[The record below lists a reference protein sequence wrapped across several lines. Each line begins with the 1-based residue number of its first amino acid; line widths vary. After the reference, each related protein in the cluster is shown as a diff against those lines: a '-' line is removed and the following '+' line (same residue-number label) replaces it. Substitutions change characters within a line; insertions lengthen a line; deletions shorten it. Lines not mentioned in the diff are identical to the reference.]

1 MHNKNICTIKNWS
14 VEWNKLGNTLVCTH
28 EYVHQS
34 FLVSTIYGCTQKL
47 IQSYAE
53 VFPKDLQLIR
63 VQYLLFKNVN
73 FLQECCA
80 TYASVMQVTNN
91 NLKKKINIPASY
103 RHYFLTFHE
112 KFKIKVNST
121 YFAYIL
127 STTISSICMNNY
139 IYDNVISF
147 LEGNSK
153 SFDESAVLPNY
164 TFKEIMNT
172 IDDNIIERLI
182 CYCNIQNSDRY
193 SDLNKDEYWIK
204 HSNNE
209 KLNMDVFGWIY
220 SFITKEC
227 KNLNIMSLEEVN
239 KKGSLGLRKLND
251 YLMEKYKDIGI
262 VIEDRYVHTY
272 VLNEERMMDL
282 ECIDTTIIYNK
293 PYLRVKGKVTDG
305 KEIGINYKNYHRD
318 LFLHTYLCENGFWN
332 VDDRWYQYNSDGSR
346 YDSACFLFEH
356 LPVFLKNNALFVI
369 GILANEK
376 KKELDGKLLNVK
388 QKINKIYL
396 ESKVKKKKISRYYM
410 FFYMFGKISQWLDY
424 FIQYNKCKYSLLI
437 IDDNSIEKNDKN
449 QYMMLGIYSVEL
461 PGIFVKCFNNMNA
474 RKMLGILESLEKQS
488 LIEKD
493 FSGENKIVGEKM
505 TQAFHA
511 IDSIWLEL

>member
-1 MHNKNICTIKNWS
+1 MRNKNICTIKNWS

-47 IQSYAE
+47 IQAYAE

-91 NLKKKINIPASY
+91 NLKKKINIPTSY

-112 KFKIKVNST
+112 KFKLKVNST

-147 LEGNSK
+147 FEGNSK

-172 IDDNIIERLI
+172 IDDNIIEHLI

-204 HSNNE
+204 HSDNE
-209 KLNMDVFGWIY
+209 KLNMDVFEWIY
-220 SFITKEC
+220 SFFTKEC
-227 KNLNIMSLEEVN
+227 KNLNIMPLKEVHE
-239 KKGSLGLRKLND
+239 KGNLGLRKLNN
-251 YLMEKYKDIGI
+251 YLMKKYKDIGI
-262 VIEDRYVHTY
+262 VIEDIYSHKY
-272 VLNEERMMDL
+272 ELNAEQTMNL
-282 ECIDTTIIYNK
+282 ECIDSTVIYNK
-293 PYLRVKGKVTDG
+293 PYLRAKEKITDE
-305 KEIGINYKNYHRD
+305 KDIGINYKSYH
-318 LFLHTYLCENGFWN
+318 LKLLLHTYLCENVFWN
-332 VDDRWYQYNSDGSR
+332 TDDRWYQYNSDGNK
-346 YDSACFLFEH
+346 YDSACFPYEH
-356 LPVFLKNNALFVI
+356 LPFFLSNNALFVI
-369 GILANEK
+369 GILANERK
-376 KKELDGKLLNVK
+376 DKIDEELLDVK
-388 QKINKIYL
+388 RQINKLYL
-396 ESKVKKKKISRYYM
+396 EAKIKKKKISCYNL
-410 FFYMFGKISQWLDY
+410 FFYMFGKTSQWLDY
-424 FIQYNKCKYSLLI
+424 FTQCKI
-437 IDDNSIEKNDKN
+437 AN
-449 QYMMLGIYSVEL
+449 
-461 PGIFVKCFNNMNA
+461 
-474 RKMLGILESLEKQS
+474 
-488 LIEKD
+488 
-493 FSGENKIVGEKM
+493 IV
-505 TQAFHA
+505 F
-511 IDSIWLEL
+511 